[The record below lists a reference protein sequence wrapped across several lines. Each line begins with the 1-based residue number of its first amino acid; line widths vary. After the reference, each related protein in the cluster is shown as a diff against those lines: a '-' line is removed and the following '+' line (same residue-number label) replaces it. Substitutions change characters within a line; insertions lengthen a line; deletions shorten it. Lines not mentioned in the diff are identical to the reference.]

1 MSAKKSTFKMAST
14 LAAVMLL
21 VALVV
26 ASCAPA
32 ATPTAAPAA
41 EQPQQPAAKPFK
53 VGLIIA
59 TGGLGDRSFNDSGY
73 SGVERAKKDLGI
85 EFDYVEPKEIAE
97 YESHERAFAQK
108 GEYDLIVGLGF
119 DQADPMK
126 KVAAEFPDQKWL
138 MIDGVI
144 ENMNNVRSITFKD
157 FEKAF
162 LIGGFAGQLTTLPLP
177 KGNPDCVLGG
187 VGGMDIPLIRAFAAG
202 YSAGARY
209 INPDCKV
216 ILNYVGGWADSA
228 KGKEIALSMYD
239 QKADIVYAFAGGSGL
254 GVFEAAKARDLYALG
269 TDVNQNYIDPDHIVL
284 SAQRYLDNV
293 IYDTIKELKE
303 NKKFEAGWHQLGL
316 KENAVGYTLQDSKV
330 AVPEDVVKK
339 VEEMK
344 QKVISGELVPP
355 STLEEVDAFVA
366 KYKK

>member
-1 MSAKKSTFKMAST
+1 MSTKRSTPK
-14 LAAVMLL
+14 LATVSVIFVLL
-21 VALVV
+21 FALMV

-32 ATPTAAPAA
+32 SAPTTAPTA
-41 EQPQQPAAKPFK
+41 EQPQQPAAKPFR

-73 SGVERAKKDLGI
+73 AGVKRAKDELGI

-108 GEYDLIVGLGF
+108 GTYDLIVGLGF

-126 KVAAEFPDQKWL
+126 KVASEFPDQKWL

-157 FEKAF
+157 FEKTF

-177 KGNPDCVLGG
+177 KGNADCVLGG

-202 YSAGARY
+202 YSAGALY
-209 INPDCKV
+209 INPDCKI

-254 GVFEAAKARDLYALG
+254 GVFEAAKIRDQYALG

-293 IYDTIKELKE
+293 IFDTIKALKE
-303 NKKFEAGWHQLGL
+303 DQKFEPGWHELGL

-330 AVPEDVVKK
+330 PVPEDVVKK
-339 VEEMK
+339 VEDMK
-344 QKVISGELVPP
+344 TKVISGELIPP
-355 STLEEVDAFVA
+355 RTLEEVDTFVE
-366 KYKK
+366 KNK

>member
-1 MSAKKSTFKMAST
+1 MLNKKFST
-14 LAAVMLL
+14 LFVLL
-21 VALVV
+21 FLLTTLLLS
-26 ASCAPA
+26 SCQPA
-32 ATPTAAPAA
+32 PTAAPVAA
-41 EQPQQPAAKPFK
+41 PAEESAAKPFR

-73 SGVERAKKDLGI
+73 AGVKRAQDELGI

-97 YESHERAFAQK
+97 YEGHERAFAQK
-108 GEYDLIVGLGF
+108 GTYDLIVGLGF
-119 DQADPMK
+119 DQADPMT
-126 KVAAEFPDQKWL
+126 KVAKEFPEQKWL

-144 ENMNNVRSITFKD
+144 QDVPNVRSVTFKD

-162 LIGGFAGQLTTLPLP
+162 LIGGFAGQLTTLPLD
-177 KGNPDCVLGG
+177 KGNADCVIGG
-187 VGGMDIPLIRAFAAG
+187 VGGMDIPLIKAFAAG

-209 INPDCKV
+209 INPDCQV
-216 ILNYVGGWADSA
+216 IINYVGGWADSA

-254 GVFEAAKARDLYALG
+254 GVFEAAKAKDLYALG

-293 IYDTIKELKE
+293 IFDTIKALKE
-303 NKKFEAGWHQLGL
+303 ESKFEAGWHELGL
-316 KENAVGYTLQDSKV
+316 KENAVGYTLESSNVKV
-330 AVPEDVVKK
+330 PDEVVKK

-344 QKVISGELVPP
+344 AKVISGELVPP
-355 STLEEVDAFVA
+355 STLEEVDAFV
-366 KYKK
+366 KGLK